1 MNPRGILGRG
11 GLGSA
16 PVAFKGARMNM
27 KRYCDHV
34 WVERYTTDFD
44 TARMS
49 VFVECSMCNVRGES
63 FSIKVPQSE
72 IDIKRNRALDN
83 ARRLCE
89 SRPSLVKAKG

>member
-1 MNPRGILGRG
+1 MNPRDILGRG

-16 PVAFKGARMNM
+16 PVASKGDTMNM
-27 KRYCDHV
+27 TRYCDHV

-44 TARMS
+44 QARLS
-49 VFVECSMCNVRGES
+49 VFCECSMCNVRGES
-63 FSIKVPQSE
+63 FSIKVPQDE
-72 IDIKRNRALDN
+72 VDIKRNRALEN